1 MFVKYTKAFVILP
14 GGFGTLDE
22 MFEAL
27 TLIQTRKISKMPC
40 VLVCKAYWERLVD
53 FDFLVGEGMIA
64 AEDLGLF
71 SFAETAEQAWATI
84 QTWYSLHPEG
94 PRG

>member
-1 MFVKYTKAFVILP
+1 
-14 GGFGTLDE
+14 
-22 MFEAL
+22 
-27 TLIQTRKISKMPC
+27 
-40 VLVCKAYWERLVD
+40 
-53 FDFLVGEGMIA
+53 MIA

-84 QTWYSLHPEG
+84 QAWYTDHPEG